1 MNQSRFTEE
10 QIVFAL
16 KQAELGTPV
25 PEVCRKLGISDATFY
40 TWRKKYGG
48 ISPSEL
54 KHMRQLEEENL
65 RLKRLVSDLS
75 LDKAMLQDVLA
86 KKSLHWHACANGSG
100 ICRPSTVPVRD
111 RSGSAAARFV
121 IVLWL
126 PTTAHCGCASVRSP
140 KPGCITDT
148 AGYT

>member
-1 MNQSRFTEE
+1 MKKSRFTEE

-25 PEVCRKLGISDATFY
+25 PEVRRKLGIYDATFY

-65 RLKRLVSDLS
+65 RLKKLVADLS

-86 KKSLHWHACANGSG
+86 KKS
-100 ICRPSTVPVRD
+100 
-111 RSGSAAARFV
+111 
-121 IVLWL
+121 
-126 PTTAHCGCASVRSP
+126 
-140 KPGCITDT
+140 
-148 AGYT
+148 

>member
-1 MNQSRFTEE
+1 MKKSRFTEE

-16 KQAELGTPV
+16 KQAELGT
-25 PEVCRKLGISDATFY
+25 SY

-65 RLKRLVSDLS
+65 RLKKLVADLS

-86 KKSLHWHACANGSG
+86 KKN
-100 ICRPSTVPVRD
+100 
-111 RSGSAAARFV
+111 
-121 IVLWL
+121 
-126 PTTAHCGCASVRSP
+126 
-140 KPGCITDT
+140 
-148 AGYT
+148 